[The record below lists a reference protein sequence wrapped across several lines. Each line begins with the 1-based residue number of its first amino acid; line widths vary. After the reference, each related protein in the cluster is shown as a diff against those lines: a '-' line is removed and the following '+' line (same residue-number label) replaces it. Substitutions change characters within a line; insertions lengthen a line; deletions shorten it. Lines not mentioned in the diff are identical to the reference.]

1 MKRIYSLLI
10 GGCFLSLAVAGC
22 QNEKPMD
29 AAMMS
34 MKADSVARS
43 RMQMV
48 ADSMMRECTSNQAM
62 WVQMKADSMYNASVA
77 AMSASK

>member
-1 MKRIYSLLI
+1 
-10 GGCFLSLAVAGC
+10 
-22 QNEKPMD
+22 
-29 AAMMS
+29 MS
-34 MKADSVARS
+34 MKADSVAKS